1 MTGKATHLPF
11 FVYGTLMKGE
21 PNFERIFTE
30 NKIPVEVRDGFI
42 GNHTL
47 VVPPRAYFPY
57 LVRDEDI
64 PDAFESMLEQAAIT
78 VRGHVLDVPKKF
90 FEDVLRVL
98 DRLEGVPVHYEREV
112 VDVFPERNGLG
123 VKGKPTKAYV
133 YVMPKNNVHHLFHN
147 PFINSGSWKDYLQ
160 SRNSKKD

>member
-30 NKIPVEVRDGFI
+30 NKIPVEVREATIEGYC
-42 GNHTL
+42 L
-47 VVPPRAYFPY
+47 AMPPRAYFPY
-57 LVRDEDI
+57 LIREVDV
-64 PDAFESMLEQAAIT
+64 PDGWESLMDHSEQF
-78 VRGHVLDVPKKF
+78 VKGHLIDVPKKY

-98 DRLEGVPVHYEREV
+98 DRLEGVPVHYEREI
-112 VDVFPERNGLG
+112 VDVNVEDRE
-123 VKGKPTKAYV
+123 VKAYV

-147 PFINSGSWKDYLQ
+147 PFINSGSWKDYLK